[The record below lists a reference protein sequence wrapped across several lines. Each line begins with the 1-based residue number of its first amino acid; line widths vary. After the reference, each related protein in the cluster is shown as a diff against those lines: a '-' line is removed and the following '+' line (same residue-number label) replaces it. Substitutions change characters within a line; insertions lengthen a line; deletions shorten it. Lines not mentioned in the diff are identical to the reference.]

1 MIVHFLGYH
10 ISNRQKRTIE
20 RATELA
26 LEFLVSKRLANTLD
40 IQYHIV
46 KDLYSKEGVFGDCF
60 TEDYDRSPKFF
71 DVRLSWTK
79 AADIHIVVSTICHE
93 MIHVAQYSQR
103 RLRYLARSNVQ
114 AFEKEHVDMNEVK
127 YYELPWEKEA
137 YEKEDEVYAY
147 VRKHMADRYYINLQE
162 VDQKVAELY
171 AKKQTDKRNV

>member
-46 KDLYSKEGVFGDCF
+46 KDLYGKEGVFGDCF
-60 TEDYDRSPKFF
+60 CDDHDRSPKFF

-93 MIHVAQYSQR
+93 MIHVAQYAQR
-103 RLRYLARSNVQ
+103 RLRLLSRSNLQ
-114 AFEKEHVDMNEVK
+114 AFEKELVNANEVK
-127 YYELPWEKEA
+127 YYDLPWEKEA
-137 YEKEDEVYAY
+137 YDKEDEVYRY
-147 VRKHMADRYYINLQE
+147 VRKQMADRYYIDLKE
-162 VDQKVAELY
+162 VDDKVANLY
-171 AKKQTDKRNV
+171 AKKYEKKSNV

>member
-1 MIVHFLGYH
+1 MIVRFMGYQ
-10 ISNRQKRTIE
+10 ISNRQKKTIE
-20 RATELA
+20 RATALA
-26 LEFLVSKRLANTLD
+26 LEFLVSERLASTLD

-46 KDLYSKEGVFGDCF
+46 KDLASEEGVYGDCF
-60 TEDYDRSPKFF
+60 CEDYERSPKYF

-93 MIHVAQYSQR
+93 MIHVAQYAQR
-103 RLRYLARSNVQ
+103 RLRYLTRSNVV
-114 AFEKEHVDMNEVK
+114 AFEKKHFDIKEVE

-162 VDQKVAELY
+162 VDQEVA
-171 AKKQTDKRNV
+171 